1 MVSRLFIQR
10 SQRGIAILETS
21 AIMLTVIGILL
32 SAWAAIDL
40 FQRGIA
46 LNELLEATYY
56 DGVVSGYQ
64 ISADSRS
71 VNVNRT
77 NLSRFTEAKINDL
90 AKQIELQGIPFSN
103 YALQGALI
111 EVVWKRDTPPI
122 IEKTTLMQSR
132 GGLNIP
138 QSLKGSVDIE
148 QLAQEYVSDLTRG
161 GTLRESL
168 LRPDI
173 WQGTLDQASFL
184 TDSFV
189 LLGISAALEVD
200 QGLAKFLLEGAGQ
213 ETILVRSSFNSLR
226 RDL

>member
-1 MVSRLFIQR
+1 MVSGFFVQ
-10 SQRGIAILETS
+10 SNQRGIAILETS
-21 AIMLTVIGILL
+21 AIMLTIIGVLL
-32 SAWAAIDL
+32 SGWAAIDL

-46 LNELLEATYY
+46 LNELLEAIYY

-64 ISADSRS
+64 ISDDGRS
-71 VNVNRT
+71 VNINRT
-77 NLSRFTEAKINDL
+77 DLSRFTEAKINDL

-122 IEKTTLMQSR
+122 IEKTTLIQSR

-138 QSLKGSVDIE
+138 PSLKGSADLG
-148 QLAQEYVSDLTRG
+148 QLAQEYVSDLSRG

-173 WQGTLDQASFL
+173 WQGTLGQASYL

-200 QGLAKFLLEGAGQ
+200 EGLAKLLLEGAGQ